1 MILLSFFLM
10 ILLVC
15 SRDLVSHVA
24 HARKTLEIL
33 RQHHLYA
40 KVSKCS
46 FFQSSVEYLGHVVSD
61 KGLSPDL
68 AKVQAVSNWKVPTN
82 VSKVRSFLGLAGYY
96 HKFIPD
102 FARIPA
108 PLTNLTRKHT
118 PFTWSLREGEAFRA
132 LKTALQ
138 IAPVLQLADPTRPYI
153 VTTDASD
160 FAMGAVL
167 SQVWDNGEHL
177 TAYES
182 RKMNAAKQNYPMHER
197 ELLAVIHTLRTWR
210 HYLLGKSC
218 TIVSDHHSL
227 KYL

>member
-1 MILLSFFLM
+1 M
-10 ILLVC
+10 
-15 SRDLVSHVA
+15 SHMA
-24 HARKTLEIL
+24 HVRKTLEIL

-61 KGLSPDL
+61 KGLSPVP

-82 VSKVRSFLGLAGYY
+82 VSEIRSFLGLAGYY
-96 HKFIPD
+96 HRFIPD
-102 FARIPA
+102 FAETVA
-108 PLTNLTRKHT
+108 PLANLTRKHT
-118 PFTWSLREGEAFRA
+118 PFTWFLREGEAFRA

-138 IAPVLQLADPTRPYI
+138 TAPFLLLADPTRPYI
-153 VTTDASD
+153 VTTDASE

-167 SQVWDNGEHL
+167 SQVWEDGEHPV
-177 TAYES
+177 AYES
-182 RKMNAAKQNYPMHER
+182 RKMNAAEQNYPTHKR
-197 ELLAVIHTLRTWR
+197 ELLAGIHVLRTWR
-210 HYLLGKSC
+210 HYLLGKKF